1 MRTEEVKMNKQNGF
15 TLAEVLIT
23 LGIIGVVA
31 AMTLPALIAKYQ
43 KTVVLT
49 SLKKNYA
56 SLQAATQYSV
66 SKYGEPLYWE
76 GLEPW
81 MTSTLCKNNLCD
93 EFVDK
98 FLENVKTAKV
108 YEAKHVPTFGV
119 FEFCGSDKVYKTLT
133 DDTRAV
139 AAGSGDARQNYKSV
153 LLPDGSCWLFYFR
166 GAGTELNTSL
176 MLILVDVNGPDKR
189 PNRYGADTFKFE
201 LFGNGKLAPQTVDD
215 CRKVLN
221 DTGMGQGCAHKIAK
235 DGWQIKN
242 DYYWKF

>member
-1 MRTEEVKMNKQNGF
+1 MDKAKGF

-31 AMTLPALIAKYQ
+31 AMTLPLLIAKYQ

-56 SLQAATQYSV
+56 VLQSAAQYSV
-66 SKYGEPLYWE
+66 SKYGEPIYWD
-76 GLEPW
+76 GLTTW
-81 MTSTLCKNNLCD
+81 MGSTLCENNLCD
-93 EFVDK
+93 KFVNK
-98 FLENVKTAKV
+98 FVENVKIVKI

-139 AAGSGDARQNYKSV
+139 AAGSGDARQNYSSV
-153 LLPDGSCWLFYFR
+153 LLADGSCWILYFR
-166 GAGTELNTSL
+166 GAGTDNNTKL
-176 MLILVDVNGPDKR
+176 LEILVDVNGPEKN

-201 LFGNGKLAPQTVDD
+201 LFGNGKLAPQKTDD
-215 CRKVLN
+215 CKKAFN
-221 DTGMGQGCAHKIAK
+221 DTGMGQGCAYKIAK

-242 DYYWKF
+242 DYYWRF